1 MSAASL
7 SAAKK
12 RRAAGANNNDNMPV
26 PPRDFNSTKTNG
38 LTMQQVISAFNTRIT
53 KLEKNIDDKPIN
65 NNNDNMQ
72 VSSEE
77 IDTRFQILVNEIQEL
92 KDMVLKVQSFT
103 MEVNK
108 TLFNERIKLLSAES
122 LKISN
127 DVIESIDG
135 DLNKMNADLINK
147 ETDKLNDTNIE
158 DGEEE
163 EEEEEKEENE
173 EN

>member
-12 RRAAGANNNDNMPV
+12 RRAAGANNNDNISV
-26 PPRDFNSTKTNG
+26 PPRDFNSNKPSSG
-38 LTMQQVISAFNTRIT
+38 LTMQQVISTFNTRIT

-65 NNNDNMQ
+65 NDMQ
-72 VSSEE
+72 VSSDE

-108 TLFNERIKLLSAES
+108 TLFNERIKLLSTET
-122 LKISN
+122 LNIGN

-135 DLNKMNADLINK
+135 DLNKMNNDLVNK
-147 ETDKLNDTNIE
+147 ETNNLNDKTIQ
-158 DGEEE
+158 DDEEE
-163 EEEEEKEENE
+163 EEEEQEEQEDETN
-173 EN
+173 

>member
-65 NNNDNMQ
+65 NNDNMQ

-108 TLFNERIKLLSAES
+108 TLFNERIKLLSTES

-147 ETDKLNDTNIE
+147 ETDNLNDTTIE

-163 EEEEEKEENE
+163 EEEEDAN
-173 EN
+173 

>member
-65 NNNDNMQ
+65 NDNMQ

-108 TLFNERIKLLSAES
+108 TLFNERIKLLSTES

-147 ETDKLNDTNIE
+147 ETNNLNDANIE
-158 DGEEE
+158 DAEEE
-163 EEEEEKEENE
+163 ENEQENEDEEN
-173 EN
+173 

>member
-26 PPRDFNSTKTNG
+26 PPRDLNSTKTNG

-53 KLEKNIDDKPIN
+53 KLEKNIDENPIN
-65 NNNDNMQ
+65 NNNNSNMQ
-72 VSSEE
+72 VSPEE

-108 TLFNERIKLLSAES
+108 TLFNERIKLLSTES
-122 LKISN
+122 LNIGN
-127 DVIESIDG
+127 DVIESIDD

-147 ETDKLNDTNIE
+147 ETDNLNDTTIV

-163 EEEEEKEENE
+163 EEEEEEAN
-173 EN
+173 

>member
-12 RRAAGANNNDNMPV
+12 RRAAGANNNDNITV
-26 PPRDFNSTKTNG
+26 PPRDFNSTKSTG
-38 LTMQQVISAFNTRIT
+38 LTMQQVISTFNTRIT
-53 KLEKNIDDKPIN
+53 KLEKNIDDKPII
-65 NNNDNMQ
+65 NNNDIQ

-108 TLFNERIKLLSAES
+108 TLFNERIKLLSTDS
-122 LKISN
+122 LNISN

-135 DLNKMNADLINK
+135 DLNKMNNDLLSK
-147 ETDKLNDTNIE
+147 ETEQLNDTNIQENEEE
-158 DGEEE
+158 DEEE
-163 EEEEEKEENE
+163 EEEEN
-173 EN
+173 

>member
-38 LTMQQVISAFNTRIT
+38 LTMQQVINAFNTRIT
-53 KLEKNIDDKPIN
+53 KLEKNIDDKPI

-108 TLFNERIKLLSAES
+108 TLFNERIKLLSTET

-135 DLNKMNADLINK
+135 DLNKMNTDLINK
-147 ETDKLNDTNIE
+147 ETDNLNDKNIDDAE
-158 DGEEE
+158 EQDEEE
-163 EEEEEKEENE
+163 EEEEEEEN
-173 EN
+173 

>member
-12 RRAAGANNNDNMPV
+12 RRAAGTNNNDNISV

-53 KLEKNIDDKPIN
+53 KLEKNIDDKPIDN
-65 NNNDNMQ
+65 NMQ
-72 VSSEE
+72 VSSDE

-108 TLFNERIKLLSAES
+108 TLFNERIKLLSTENSDVSIYSSFGIAG
-122 LKISN
+122 SN
-127 DVIESIDG
+127 SNAPLF
-135 DLNKMNADLINK
+135 LNHFQ
-147 ETDKLNDTNIE
+147 NILSVVVFNSF
-158 DGEEE
+158 GL
-163 EEEEEKEENE
+163 
-173 EN
+173 

>member
-12 RRAAGANNNDNMPV
+12 RRAAGANNNDNITV
-26 PPRDFNSTKTNG
+26 PPRDFNSTKTSG

-53 KLEKNIDDKPIN
+53 KLERNIDDKP
-65 NNNDNMQ
+65 NDNMQ
-72 VSSEE
+72 VSSDE

-92 KDMVLKVQSFT
+92 KDMVLKVQTFT

-108 TLFNERIKLLSAES
+108 TLFNERIKLLSTES
-122 LKISN
+122 LNISN

-135 DLNKMNADLINK
+135 DLNKMNNDLVNK
-147 ETDKLNDTNIE
+147 ETEQLNDIHVDGDEPE
-158 DGEEE
+158 DGSVEQDD
-163 EEEEEKEENE
+163 N
-173 EN
+173 